1 MHSIFG
7 TCFLRFFGG
16 SSYASCRMIQERPGG
31 ASYFSA
37 SPLWVVAGAATDR
50 KEGPSYG
57 TPQGMPQVEI
67 LLYCVLKEPLIS

>member
-57 TPQGMPQVEI
+57 TPHGMPQVEI